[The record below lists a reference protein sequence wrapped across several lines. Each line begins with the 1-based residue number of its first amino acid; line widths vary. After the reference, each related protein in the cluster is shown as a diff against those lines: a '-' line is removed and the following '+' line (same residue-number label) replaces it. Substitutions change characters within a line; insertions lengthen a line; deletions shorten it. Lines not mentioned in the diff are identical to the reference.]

1 MSGDKLFQD
10 CGDADCSREQT
21 LGAMV
26 ALANKME
33 QERDEAR
40 DRAGNLSV
48 ELAAMTQN
56 RDELRQALERAYR
69 ARDAEERSLIEWQ
82 DRAWRAEGSLT
93 IRHSLCRDIA
103 VELGCEGLEGD
114 ESLKAG
120 LAAIRALKHG
130 KEGGR

>member
-10 CGDADCSREQT
+10 CGDTDCSREQT

-33 QERDEAR
+33 QERDQAR

-56 RDELRQALERAYR
+56 RDALRQALDRAERD
-69 ARDAEERSLIEWQ
+69 RDA
-82 DRAWRAEGSLT
+82 AY
-93 IRHSLCRDIA
+93 CR
-103 VELGCEGLEGD
+103 LR
-114 ESLKAG
+114 K
-120 LAAIRALKHG
+120 
-130 KEGGR
+130 GGAR